1 MQETRDMPDHRK
13 HTCRT
18 SLTVRRIV
26 PLWTAMVLCGS
37 LAPAHAGDDPRIR
50 AYEEQFQRMER
61 QMDELRARVRVLEE
75 ERIGRRITAQ
85 PEPGDAP
92 TAEPA
97 APASLPA
104 AGSVAAPAV
113 PTAGAAVGAAPDR
126 RVDVLAQEVERIKS
140 QLVLP
145 ATKEYKSLYGFGPA
159 ASKVYQVDRGL
170 SIGGYGEFHYQNLV
184 SDQHGDKDRFDLE
197 RFVLYTGYKF
207 SDRILLNSEIEF
219 EHATT
224 EETASSDDG
233 AASVEFASLDFMLWK
248 PFNVRA
254 GLLLVP
260 MGFVNEIHEPPFFH
274 GVFRPAVEDEK
285 IIPTTWSEGGVGFF
299 GTLAPGLDYRA
310 YLMTGLNAKGF
321 ESSGLGEAR
330 QKGKLAFADD
340 LAGTV
345 RVDYAPFAWSLL
357 GASFWAGNSGQNQR
371 FDGKRPGVF
380 TIVWE
385 THAQVRYR
393 GLQLRALGAFDHIDD
408 AGTVSRELGET
419 IATDQFGFY
428 AEAAYDVLPLFWP
441 ETTQYLA
448 SFFRYEIF
456 DTQDGVP
463 HGFARVPGNNVQL
476 YTVGLT
482 YKPHPQVVLKLD
494 YRDFDAGNQQPT
506 PDDVNL
512 GAGFIF

>member
-1 MQETRDMPDHRK
+1 VAL
-13 HTCRT
+13 
-18 SLTVRRIV
+18 SVAI
-26 PLWTAMVLCGS
+26 ALCGA
-37 LAPAHAGDDPRIR
+37 LAPAHADDDPRIR
-50 AYEEQFQRMER
+50 AYEEQFQRMQR
-61 QMDELRARVRVLEE
+61 QMDELRDRVRVLEE
-75 ERIGRRITAQ
+75 ERAARPIAGQPAPAPAPAAQ
-85 PEPGDAP
+85 HGAP
-92 TAEPA
+92 ASVPVGA
-97 APASLPA
+97 APAATS
-104 AGSVAAPAV
+104 AAPA
-113 PTAGAAVGAAPDR
+113 AAPDR
-126 RVDVLAQEVERIKS
+126 RVDVLAQEIERIKS

-184 SDQHGDKDRFDLE
+184 SDQRGEKDRFDLE
-197 RFVLYTGYKF
+197 RFVLYAGYKF

-233 AASVEFASLDFMLWK
+233 SASVEFASLDFMLWK

-260 MGFVNEIHEPPFFH
+260 MGFLNEIHEPPFFH

-299 GTLAPGLDYRA
+299 GTLAPGVDYRA

-340 LAGTV
+340 LSGTV

-357 GASFWAGNSGQNQR
+357 GASFWAGNSGQNQT
-371 FDGKRPGVF
+371 FDGKKPGVF
-380 TIVWE
+380 TLVWE

-408 AGTVSRELGET
+408 AGTVSRDLGET

-428 AEAAYDVLPLFWP
+428 AEAAYDVLPLLWP

-448 SFFRYEIF
+448 PFFRYEIF

-463 HGFARVPGNNVQL
+463 RGFARVPGQNVQL